1 MKKTFFKR
9 GTSAFLA
16 LLMCFSAMLG
26 IGATTAY
33 AAGEEAETVM
43 IAFPRDG
50 DSNYSGEW
58 GHSAKS
64 YMNGWSAGESRHY
77 NIYGMGSWYGNI
89 CYCIEPGTPLD
100 IGDKF
105 VSKDESYW
113 DNYPSDYNHTIT
125 PYEIKMHIGRIFQYG
140 YTGTITTDW
149 RSQNAE
155 DADKLSHAM
164 ATQILIWE
172 TVVGERDG
180 DFNHI
185 DPGSYDAVLS
195 IISENHPLYAQIM
208 SHYNAIVSGVQ
219 KHTKLP
225 SFCSKTTGKAQNIE
239 LEWNGTKY

>member
-64 YMNGWSAGESRHY
+64 YMNGWSAGESSHY

-180 DFNHI
+180 DFNHV

-208 SHYNAIVSGVQ
+208 SH
-219 KHTKLP
+219 
-225 SFCSKTTGKAQNIE
+225 
-239 LEWNGTKY
+239 